1 MKANF
6 SKSKVIILCGG
17 RGKRLGD
24 LTKKIPKP
32 LLKVGKISIIDLPK
46 NKNKIIIVETLQ
58 IAKNS
63 IISLGVPAIIEF
75 STFASAS
82 FSVFL

>member
-1 MKANF
+1 MKEG
-6 SKSKVIILCGG
+6 IILYAA
-17 RGKRLGD
+17 
-24 LTKKIPKP
+24 TKNKP
-32 LLKVGKISIIDLPK
+32 RVGKISIIDLPK

-63 IISLGVPAIIEF
+63 TINLGVPAIIEF